1 MTTKSI
7 IQEVISLPVEERAV
21 IVDSILRS
29 LNPPDAAMDQK
40 WIEVARLRLNDMKTG
55 QVSSVSGETI
65 FERIWRRFSK

>member
-29 LNPPDAAMDQK
+29 LNPPDTAMDQK
-40 WIEVARLRLNDMKTG
+40 WIEVARRRLNEIKTG
-55 QVSSVSGETI
+55 QASSVSGETI